1 MRRSILI
8 VGPVPAVAFVLAAGL
23 GRGAGESPRAL
34 EGSQP
39 PTPPVR
45 RHAVEFDE
53 AAAEQ
58 GIAAP
63 AAPSFAAPYDHAQ
76 PSELLDAA
84 TSRERQARHL
94 AEARAERSWGS
105 ASEDTGSCPE
115 DSDHMVLRRFGR
127 RLVLRRAEHPVVFE
141 LLDEATWLRAE
152 ASRRAIAS
160 SEGPGAA
167 SEAR

>member
-1 MRRSILI
+1 MLFRS
-8 VGPVPAVAFVLAAGL
+8 
-23 GRGAGESPRAL
+23 L

-167 SEAR
+167 REAR